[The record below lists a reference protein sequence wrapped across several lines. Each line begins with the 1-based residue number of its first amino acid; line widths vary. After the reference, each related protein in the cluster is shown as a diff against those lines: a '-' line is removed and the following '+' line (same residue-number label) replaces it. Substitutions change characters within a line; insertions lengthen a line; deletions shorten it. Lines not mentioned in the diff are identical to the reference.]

1 MNRTLLGGGIA
12 AALVI
17 AGTVVMTTGTLN
29 ANDEVVLDSED
40 REIGYSM
47 GMMFAERIQADIE
60 DLETEAFIQGVVDGL
75 EGNEPRLSAEER
87 QQRMQTY
94 QQRMQDQQLAQQE
107 QQQGAA
113 ASNLE
118 ESERF
123 LEKNAEKDGIR
134 TTESGLQYEVLEEGD
149 GASPEANAT
158 VTVHYTGELM
168 DGSVFDSSHDRG
180 QPASF
185 PLQNVIPGWTEGL
198 QLMNEGGRYR
208 FFIHPELAYG
218 EQAPSSIGPNQ
229 ALIFE
234 VELLE
239 VE

>member
-17 AGTVVMTTGTLN
+17 AGSVVLTTGTLN
-29 ANDEVVLDSED
+29 ANDEVALDSED
-40 REIGYSM
+40 KEIGYSM
-47 GMMFAERIQADIE
+47 GMMFAEQIQADIQ
-60 DLETEAFIQGVVDGL
+60 DLETDAFVQGMIDGL
-75 EGNEPRLSAEER
+75 EGNEPKLSSEER

-94 QQRMQDQQLAQQE
+94 QQRMQDQQQS
-107 QQQGAA
+107 QQQQTQGDAA
-113 ASNLE
+113 GNLE

-123 LEKNAEKDGIR
+123 LEENAEKDGIE
-134 TTESGLQYEVLEEGD
+134 TTESGLQYEILEEGD
-149 GASPEANAT
+149 GASPEASDS

-168 DGSVFDSSHDRG
+168 DGSVFDSSEERG

-185 PLQNVIPGWTEGL
+185 PLQQVIPGWTEGL
-198 QLMNEGGRYR
+198 QLMKEGGRYR

-218 EQAPSSIGPNQ
+218 EQAPESIGPNQ